1 MPLRMRDTNRDET
14 VVQVD
19 EFDIFWD
26 DGEFILS
33 RGRSHSTL
41 ADDRERWPH
50 FHSEQGFFRDSPP
63 LDARSA
69 EWSAVDESDPHR
81 QGDGRRAA
89 SDDDQVV
96 APRRSFL
103 HGVGPAAPVP
113 IVK

>member
-26 DGEFILS
+26 DGELILS
-33 RGRSHSTL
+33 RGVIQRSQTIVSDGLTFTL
-41 ADDRERWPH
+41 NRS
-50 FHSEQGFFRDSPP
+50 FSGFTP

-69 EWSAVDESDPHR
+69 EWSAVDESDPRRH
-81 QGDGRRAA
+81 GDGRRAA

-96 APRRSFL
+96 ALQGDRSSM
-103 HGVGPAAPVP
+103 AW
-113 IVK
+113 